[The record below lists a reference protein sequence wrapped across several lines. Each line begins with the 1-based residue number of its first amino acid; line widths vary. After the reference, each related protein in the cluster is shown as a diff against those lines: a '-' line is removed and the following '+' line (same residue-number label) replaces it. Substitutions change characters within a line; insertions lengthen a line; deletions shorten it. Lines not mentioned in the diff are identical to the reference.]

1 VLCGGDGVLRG
12 EGEGGGVKQI
22 PLKGGIEYDCLTPW
36 GRKYINNSRK
46 LIKYAKRKYNKR
58 VRKAGKQV
66 IREAA

>member
-1 VLCGGDGVLRG
+1 
-12 EGEGGGVKQI
+12 VKQI